1 MPIHHMI
8 HAIRWNTSTRRSSG
22 RASRSSSSDS
32 CLPNCSTASID
43 SIELWQTW
51 RRIGDL
57 MDALIRQRPRVARLI
72 IRELEALLDRLDRR
86 AQLRATRMG
95 DLTE

>member
-1 MPIHHMI
+1 
-8 HAIRWNTSTRRSSG
+8 
-22 RASRSSSSDS
+22 
-32 CLPNCSTASID
+32 
-43 SIELWQTW
+43 
-51 RRIGDL
+51 
-57 MDALIRQRPRVARLI
+57 VARLI